1 MIFLVTNMNENIGLV
16 YRILRKQKN
25 IRLSDL
31 TDNLNISTSKLSDFE
46 QGKRKL
52 TVKEIK
58 QLYKFIDLEYI
69 VDDTI
74 NAKVED
80 GIKELFH
87 HISFCDGKEEQ
98 VIEQLDSY
106 INEIKCSLSYFT
118 YILCKFVYDVYH
130 PQEYHNHI
138 DTISVLERNIDLLSP
153 LSKQILYD
161 TIGVYYKNHDEY
173 EKALAYFESGKQ
185 HNVSDTGLA
194 MIYYHESMILIFQ
207 GKLSN
212 ALEYVE
218 KSLHL
223 FMKELNFIRNI
234 MVTLSMA
241 IIQSRLRYYEKAS
254 KTYHKILEAMKTI
267 DMGNEVQVY
276 NNLIWND
283 VLCEKYE
290 EVISNSEIALKLDPT
305 HTSIHTYVTYTFWRL
320 GQTQKAK
327 ESLKQAQKYIKNGKK
342 YDCVF
347 IKVLSSIL
355 FNRPYEMQEQRLLE
369 ALDISIKC
377 NDYQLELFTL
387 ELLSDI
393 SHSYGNVEKETTYLR
408 QAIDVL
414 KRVQ

>member
-1 MIFLVTNMNENIGLV
+1 MMILVTTMNENIGLV

-31 TDNLNISTSKLSDFE
+31 TDHLNISTSKLSDFE

-52 TVKEIK
+52 TEKEIK
-58 QLYKFIDLEYI
+58 QLYNFIKLEYV

-74 NAKVED
+74 SAKVED
-80 GIKELFH
+80 GIKELYH
-87 HISFCDGKEEQ
+87 HISFCDGEEEQ
-98 VIEQLDSY
+98 VIKQLDSY
-106 INEIKCSLSYFT
+106 INEIKCSLSYIT

-138 DTISVLERNIDLLSP
+138 DTITVLERNIDLLSP

-161 TIGVYYKNHDEY
+161 TIGVYYKDYGDY
-173 EKALAYFESGKQ
+173 EKALTYFELGKQ
-185 HNVSDTGLA
+185 LNVSESVLA

-254 KTYHKILEAMKTI
+254 ETYHKILEAMKTI

-290 EVISNSEIALKLDPT
+290 EVISNSEIALKLNPT
-305 HTSIHTYVTYTFWRL
+305 HTSIHTYLIYTYWKL

-327 ESLKQAQKYIKNGKK
+327 EYLKQAQKYIKNGKK
-342 YDCVF
+342 YDCAF

-393 SHSYGNVEKETTYLR
+393 SHSYGNMEKEITYLR
-408 QAIDVL
+408 QANDVL

>member
-1 MIFLVTNMNENIGLV
+1 MNENIGLV

-173 EKALAYFESGKQ
+173 EKALAYFELGKQ

-267 DMGNEVQVY
+267 DMGNEIQVY

-290 EVISNSEIALKLDPT
+290 EVISNSEIALLLNPA
-305 HTSIHTYVTYTFWRL
+305 HTSIHSYLTYTYWRL

-342 YDCVF
+342 YDCAF

-393 SHSYGNVEKETTYLR
+393 SHSYGNMEKETTYLR
-408 QAIDVL
+408 QANDVL

>member
-1 MIFLVTNMNENIGLV
+1 MMILVTTMNENIGLV

-25 IRLSDL
+25 VRLSDL
-31 TDNLNISTSKLSDFE
+31 TDSLKISTSKLSDFE
-46 QGKRKL
+46 QGKRRL
-52 TVKEIK
+52 TEKEIK
-58 QLYKFIDLEYI
+58 QLYNFIKLEYV

-74 NAKVED
+74 NTKVED
-80 GIKELFH
+80 GIKELYH
-87 HISFCDGKEEQ
+87 HISFCDGKEGQ
-98 VIEQLDSY
+98 VLEQLDSN
-106 INEIKCSLSYFT
+106 INKIKCSPSYFT

-130 PQEYHNHI
+130 PQEYHNHL
-138 DTISVLERNIDLLSP
+138 DMISVLERNIDLLSP

-161 TIGVYYKNHDEY
+161 TIGVYYKDYGDY
-173 EKALAYFESGKQ
+173 EKALTYFELGKQ
-185 HNVSDTGLA
+185 LNVSESVLA
-194 MIYYHESMILIFQ
+194 MIYYHESMILNFY
-207 GKLSN
+207 GELSKSKN
-212 ALEYVE
+212 CVE
-218 KSLHL
+218 MSLQM
-223 FMKELNFIRNI
+223 FTKELNLKRNI

-254 KTYHKILEAMKTI
+254 ETYHKILEAMKTI
-267 DMGNEVQVY
+267 NMGNEVQVY

-290 EVISNSEIALKLDPT
+290 EVISNSEIALSLNPA
-305 HTSIHTYVTYTFWRL
+305 HTSIHSYLTYTYWRL

-342 YDCVF
+342 YDCAF

-369 ALDISIKC
+369 ALEISIKC

-393 SHSYGNVEKETTYLR
+393 SHSYGNMEKEITYLR
-408 QAIDVL
+408 QANDVL